1 MGTVFL
7 QHCLH
12 SHLIMLLLTS
22 VALLGS
28 GCLAELVL
36 PRGHVMAGRM
46 PYNSP
51 FFHYNG
57 FHNGMINHHLLRSG
71 YHIADPR
78 FGMFNTLPFRAGHPI
93 APTMGPIMGHP
104 FHALPPQPY
113 TSAHNMVPIA
123 AAVHDPTFV
132 SKNGEVE
139 HVVKGIHAETAIK
152 NIHGV
157 TKREAEPMV
166 DGVHARTALK
176 TMPITT
182 GMISPTMGHAN
193 VYSGYPM
200 TYGTGIVNN
209 MPFRTNHIA
218 PTMAH
223 SIAPTMTHSML
234 HPFHAGQPMVRTIAP
249 SSHTGSIIS
258 HSGIHGIN
266 TGIHGTTSGLHG
278 ITTGLHGFP
287 RMA

>member
-12 SHLIMLLLTS
+12 SHLIMLLLTAL
-22 VALLGS
+22 ALLAS

-71 YHIADPR
+71 HHVADPR
-78 FGMFNTLPFRAGHPI
+78 FGMVNTLPFRAGHPI

-123 AAVHDPTFV
+123 TAVHDPTFV

-157 TKREAEPMV
+157 TKREAEPMEVKV
-166 DGVHARTALK
+166 DGVHARTALN
-176 TMPITT
+176 TMPV
-182 GMISPTMGHAN
+182 MISPNMGHAN
-193 VYSGYPM
+193 IHHSGFPM

-209 MPFRTNHIA
+209 MPFRTHHMA

-234 HPFHAGQPMVRTIAP
+234 HPFHAGQPMVRTVAP
-249 SSHTGSIIS
+249 NNHIGSIIP
-258 HSGIHGIN
+258 HSGIHGVN
-266 TGIHGTTSGLHG
+266 TGIHGITSGF
-278 ITTGLHGFP
+278 HGFNAP
-287 RMA
+287 FLS

>member
-1 MGTVFL
+1 MG
-7 QHCLH
+7 H
-12 SHLIMLLLTS
+12 SLSSTLSPFPPHHAF
-22 VALLGS
+22 VDFCCPS
-28 GCLAELVL
+28 GLWL
-36 PRGHVMAGRM
+36 PRRAC
-46 PYNSP
+46 SP
-51 FFHYNG
+51 SRACDG
-57 FHNGMINHHLLRSG
+57 WPDALQQPLLPLQRLPQRDDQPPP
-71 YHIADPR
+71 AEERPPR
-78 FGMFNTLPFRAGHPI
+78 CRPPLRHGQHP
-93 APTMGPIMGHP
+93 ALQGWPSHG
-104 FHALPPQPY
+104 LPPQPY

-123 AAVHDPTFV
+123 TAVHDPTFV

-166 DGVHARTALK
+166 DGVHARTAVN

-182 GMISPTMGHAN
+182 GMISPTMGHAIAN

-209 MPFRTNHIA
+209 TPFRTSHIT
-218 PTMAH
+218 PTMAQR
-223 SIAPTMTHSML
+223 IAPTMTHSML

-258 HSGIHGIN
+258 HSGIHGV
-266 TGIHGTTSGLHG
+266 TTGLHG
-278 ITTGLHGFP
+278 INAGIHGFP

>member
-22 VALLGS
+22 VALLAS

-36 PRGHVMAGRM
+36 PRGHVMAGQM

-71 YHIADPR
+71 HHVADPR
-78 FGMFNTLPFRAGHPI
+78 FGMVNTLPFRAGHPI

-123 AAVHDPTFV
+123 TAVHDPTYV

-139 HVVKGIHAETAIK
+139 HVV
-152 NIHGV
+152 
-157 TKREAEPMV
+157 
-166 DGVHARTALK
+166 DGVHARTALN

-193 VYSGYPM
+193 IYSGYPM

-249 SSHTGSIIS
+249 NTHIGFANV
-258 HSGIHGIN
+258 GIHGFN
-266 TGIHGTTSGLHG
+266 GGLNGVTSA
-278 ITTGLHGFP
+278 IWS
-287 RMA
+287 

>member
-1 MGTVFL
+1 
-7 QHCLH
+7 
-12 SHLIMLLLTS
+12 MLLLTA
-22 VALLGS
+22 VALLAS

-36 PRGHVMAGRM
+36 PRGHVVAGQM
-46 PYNSP
+46 HYNS
-51 FFHYNG
+51 

-71 YHIADPR
+71 HHVADPR
-78 FGMFNTLPFRAGHPI
+78 FGMVNTLPFRAGHPI

-123 AAVHDPTFV
+123 TAVHDPTFV

-166 DGVHARTALK
+166 DGVHARIALN

-182 GMISPTMGHAN
+182 GMISPAMGHAN

-200 TYGTGIVNN
+200 TYGTSIVNN

-218 PTMAH
+218 H
-223 SIAPTMTHSML
+223 SIAPTVTHSML

-249 SSHTGSIIS
+249 NNHIGSIIP
-258 HSGIHGIN
+258 HSGFHGVN
-266 TGIHGTTSGLHG
+266 TGIPGITSGLHG
-278 ITTGLHGFP
+278 FNAPFLG
-287 RMA
+287 

>member
-7 QHCLH
+7 QHCLQ
-12 SHLIMLLLTS
+12 SQPIMLLLTA
-22 VALLGS
+22 VALLAS

-36 PRGHVMAGRM
+36 PQRHVMAGQM

-57 FHNGMINHHLLRSG
+57 FHNGMVNHHLLRSG
-71 YHIADPR
+71 HHVADPR
-78 FGMFNTLPFRAGHPI
+78 FGMVNTLPFRAGHPI
-93 APTMGPIMGHP
+93 GHIMGHP

-113 TSAHNMVPIA
+113 TSVHNMVPIA
-123 AAVHDPTFV
+123 TAVHDPTYV

-157 TKREAEPMV
+157 TKREAEPMEVMV
-166 DGVHARTALK
+166 DGVHARTALNA
-176 TMPITT
+176 MPITT
-182 GMISPTMGHAN
+182 SMISPTMGHAN

-200 TYGTGIVNN
+200 TYGSGIVNN
-209 MPFRTNHIA
+209 MPFRTSHIA

-223 SIAPTMTHSML
+223 SIAPTMAHSML

-249 SSHTGSIIS
+249 NTHIGFANA
-258 HSGIHGIN
+258 GIHGFSSGIN
-266 TGIHGTTSGLHG
+266 GVNSAIWS
-278 ITTGLHGFP
+278 
-287 RMA
+287 

>member
-12 SHLIMLLLTS
+12 SHLIMLLLTAL
-22 VALLGS
+22 ALLAS

-71 YHIADPR
+71 HHVADPR
-78 FGMFNTLPFRAGHPI
+78 FGMVNTLPFRAGHPI

-123 AAVHDPTFV
+123 TAVHDPTFV

-157 TKREAEPMV
+157 TKREAEPMQVKV
-166 DGVHARTALK
+166 DGVHARTALN
-176 TMPITT
+176 TMPIMT
-182 GMISPTMGHAN
+182 GMISPTMGH
-193 VYSGYPM
+193 SGFPM
-200 TYGTGIVNN
+200 TYGHH
-209 MPFRTNHIA
+209 MPFRPSHIA

-223 SIAPTMTHSML
+223 MP
-234 HPFHAGQPMVRTIAP
+234 
-249 SSHTGSIIS
+249 
-258 HSGIHGIN
+258 
-266 TGIHGTTSGLHG
+266 
-278 ITTGLHGFP
+278 
-287 RMA
+287 